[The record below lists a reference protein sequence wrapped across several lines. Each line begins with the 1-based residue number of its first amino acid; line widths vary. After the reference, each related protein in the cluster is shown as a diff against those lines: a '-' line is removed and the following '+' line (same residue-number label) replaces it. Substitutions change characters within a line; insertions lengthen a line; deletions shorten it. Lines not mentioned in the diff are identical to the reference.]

1 MCNSHDPHGNLPN
14 RTVMGCYHVGLALV
28 RYHHARNRDRV
39 NLVRRE
45 RAILQQITPS
55 AQTMYVDHVP
65 HVLTLWLMLYL
76 TRLSACRASSLSP
89 ASIIC

>member
-45 RAILQQITPS
+45 RAVFQEVAATS
-55 AQTMYVDHVP
+55 
-65 HVLTLWLMLYL
+65 
-76 TRLSACRASSLSP
+76 
-89 ASIIC
+89 